1 MSISFHQHDL
11 SREYPPPISFPQSWR
26 PVVDKQKTIDLGHG
40 SRPCAA
46 GQFVSGRKQIEI
58 WMGSIFE
65 ILLIA
70 QCIDL
75 WPVNRLH
82 LILHT
87 FFLFVINGQIYSRHA
102 HLMHKTVEGGLAIL
116 PTTTHPL
123 KQTCISNKWKEGSFI
138 WNTPFFL
145 FAPNTTSFIHNSFD
159 VSKIVRYEISR
170 EKSSKMTSWIFI

>member
-11 SREYPPPISFPQSWR
+11 SREYPPPPISFPQSWR

-58 WMGSIFE
+58 WMGSILKYCLSFD
-65 ILLIA
+65 LPA

-102 HLMHKTVEGGLAIL
+102 HLMHKTVEGGGGAGYFTHQ
-116 PTTTHPL
+116 PHPL

-138 WNTPFFL
+138 WNTPFFFFL
-145 FAPNTTSFIHNSFD
+145 HPIQQVLYTTPS
-159 VSKIVRYEISR
+159 
-170 EKSSKMTSWIFI
+170 TSVK